1 MQKFTIPRS
10 HTGYFTEQQ
19 LMLATDQEKVL
30 PFIQQTFSLEH
41 FANQIELKQKSFG
54 SQQRT
59 ILKAYWEELYSDKK
73 QSAAVQL
80 NISNIDQSNCFAI
93 TTGHQLNVFTG
104 PVFIMYKILHVIRL
118 CEELKKEYPKNQFIP
133 VFWMA
138 TEDHDY
144 EEISSVELFGRDL
157 KWDTTQS
164 GAVGRFLTD
173 GLDQLKEEIRTSFS
187 RVDTAQIDA
196 FLSSYNGS
204 TLTEATFSMIHELFS
219 AYGLLC
225 IDGDHPSLKR
235 QFIPILEKELKEE
248 FSYKAVVKTN
258 ESLIHEGWKTQATP
272 REVNL
277 FYLSDNSRERIL
289 KIDEGFYIEGMGKR
303 TLNELLEEVNVHPER
318 FSPNVILRPAY
329 QELLLPNLCYVGGA
343 GEISY
348 WLQLKGVFDQASISY
363 PLIQVRSSLLVIDE
377 STSKKMDKYGVALEQ
392 MFQDVHKLKE
402 QYLASEASDEVNF
415 SQIDEHLEQLRK
427 SVTAH
432 VVACDE
438 GLSGYA
444 EAEGVR
450 LEKAIQNVKDKI
462 TKTVKQRHD
471 TALRAIEQIHER
483 VLPKNVMQERTV
495 SMFSL
500 ASDGDLDGF
509 IEHVYSSI
517 DPFDPDFVVLRS

>member
-1 MQKFTIPRS
+1 MQKFKIPRS

-19 LMLATDQEKVL
+19 LVLATDQEKVL
-30 PFIQQTFSLEH
+30 PFIQHSFSLAH
-41 FANQIELKQKSFG
+41 FAQQIERKEKSFG
-54 SQQRT
+54 PHERT
-59 ILKAYWEELYSDKK
+59 VLKAYWEAAYSDKK
-73 QSAAVQL
+73 QSPAVQ
-80 NISNIDQSNCFAI
+80 SNIESIGQSNCFTI
-93 TTGHQLNVFTG
+93 TTGHQLNVFIG
-104 PVFIMYKILHVIRL
+104 PVFMIYKILHVIRL
-118 CEELKKEYPKNQFIP
+118 CEELKKEYPKNQFVP

-144 EEISSVELFGRDL
+144 EEISSFELFGRDQ
-157 KWDTTQS
+157 KWETTQS

-173 GLDQLKEEIRTSFS
+173 GLDQLKAEIRTSFS
-187 RVDTAQIDA
+187 RVDSAQIDA
-196 FLSSYNGS
+196 FLSSYSGS
-204 TLTEATFSMIHELFS
+204 TLTKATFSMIHELFS
-219 AYGLLC
+219 HYGLLC
-225 IDGDHPSLKR
+225 IDGDQPSLKR

-258 ESLIHEGWKTQATP
+258 ERLIHEGWKTQATP

-289 KIDEGFYIEGMGKR
+289 KIDEGFYIEGIGER
-303 TLNELLEEVNVHPER
+303 TLHELLEELNVHPEL
-318 FSPNVILRPAY
+318 FSPNVILRPVY
-329 QELLLPNLCYVGGA
+329 QERLLPNLCYVGGA

-348 WLQLKGVFDQASISY
+348 WLQLKGVFDQVSIPY
-363 PLIQVRSSLLVIDE
+363 PLIQVRSSLLIID
-377 STSKKMDKYGVALEQ
+377 SATSKKMDKYRVVLED
-392 MFQDVHKLKE
+392 MFQDVHRLKE

-415 SQIDEHLEQLRK
+415 SQIDEHLEQLR
-427 SVTAH
+427 SSITAH

-450 LEKAIQNVKDKI
+450 LEKAIQNIKDKI

-483 VLPKNVMQERTV
+483 VLPKNSMQERTV

-509 IEHVYSSI
+509 IERVYSAI
-517 DPFDPDFVVLRS
+517 DPFDPDFIVLRS

>member
-1 MQKFTIPRS
+1 MQKFKIPRS

-30 PFIQQTFSLEH
+30 PFIQQTFSREH
-41 FANQIELKQKSFG
+41 FANQIELKEKTFG
-54 SQQRT
+54 VQQRAV
-59 ILKAYWEELYSDKK
+59 LKMYWEELYSGKK
-73 QSAAVQL
+73 QSFSVQ
-80 NISNIDQSNCFAI
+80 SNIDRIGQSNCYTI

-104 PVFIMYKILHVIRL
+104 PVFMIYKILHVVRL
-118 CEELKKEYPKNQFIP
+118 CEELSKEYPDELFVP

-144 EEISSVELFGRDL
+144 QEISSVELFGRDL
-157 KWDTTQS
+157 KWETTQT
-164 GAVGRFLTD
+164 GAVGRFETV
-173 GLDQLKEEIRTSFS
+173 GLEELKKEIQTSFS
-187 RVDTAQIDA
+187 RVDTTQIDA
-196 FLSSYNGS
+196 FLSSYSGS

-225 IDGDHPSLKR
+225 IDGDHPSLKK

-248 FSYKAVVKTN
+248 FSYKAVLKIN

-277 FYLSDNSRERIL
+277 FYLTHNSRERIL
-289 KIDEGFYIEGMGKR
+289 KIEDGFYIEGVGQR
-303 TLNELLEEVNVHPER
+303 TLNEMLEEVNAHPER
-318 FSPNVILRPAY
+318 FSPNVILRPVY
-329 QELLLPNLCYVGGA
+329 QEVLLPNVCYVGGA

-348 WLQLKGVFDQASISY
+348 WLQLKGVFDQASIPY
-363 PLIQVRSSLLVIDE
+363 PMIQVRTSLLLIDS
-377 STSKKMDKYGVALEQ
+377 STSKKMNKYGVALEQ
-392 MFQDVHKLKE
+392 MFQDVHRLKE
-402 QYLASEASDEVNF
+402 QYLASEASDDVNF
-415 SQIDEHLEQLRK
+415 SQIDEHLEHLRT
-427 SVTAH
+427 SISAH
-432 VVACDE
+432 VLACDE

-450 LEKAIQNVKDKI
+450 LEKAIQNIKDKI

-483 VLPKNVMQERTV
+483 VLPKNSMQERTV

-500 ASDGDLDGF
+500 APDGDLDGF
-509 IEHVYSSI
+509 IERIYWSI